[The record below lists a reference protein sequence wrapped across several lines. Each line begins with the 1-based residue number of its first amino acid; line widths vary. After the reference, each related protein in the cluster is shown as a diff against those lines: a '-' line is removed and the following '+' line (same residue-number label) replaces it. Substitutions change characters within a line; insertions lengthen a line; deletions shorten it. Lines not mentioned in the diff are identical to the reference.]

1 MPIRW
6 RLTLWFSLILCI
18 AIVLSGA
25 VIHTLLQRSLGN
37 EVDDNLRVSSAR
49 VHGTLKPEQIPEPLD
64 YEVIHDSLPPVN
76 EFASPGIYIQL
87 IDRDGNIV
95 VKSDNLGPQ
104 QLPVDPSLVERGFAG
119 DVAIKT
125 LAAGEGARVRVMLSP
140 LFLQSE
146 VLVLEVA
153 QSLKHVDATMS
164 QVRWAL
170 MGGILAALALAIAS
184 GGIVVRKALAPVAS
198 ITKTAQRIGSS
209 SDLTQRV
216 GYQGPADEIGEL
228 ATTFDHMI
236 ERLDTVFESQKHFI
250 GDASHDLRTPLTV
263 LRGNLDLL
271 KRDLG
276 EEDRREALRAMES
289 ETHRM
294 TKTVDD
300 LLLLAEVESGQTERR
315 DTVSLREILLEGLER
330 GQQLAGNRKLSAGPQ
345 EDICVTGDT
354 HRLKR
359 LLGNLIDNAIKYTPE
374 EGTITLSLYTH
385 DGWARLDVTDSGIGI
400 PREHLAHLFERFYKV
415 DKGRSRSSKGSGLG
429 LAIVKAIAEQ
439 HRGKVTVASEPG
451 KGSTFSVWLRI

>member
-18 AIVLSGA
+18 TIVLSGA

-37 EVDDNLRVSSAR
+37 EIDDNLRVHSAR

-164 QVRWAL
+164 QVRWAI
-170 MGGILAALALAIAS
+170 MGGILAALALAITS
-184 GGIVVRKALAPVAS
+184 GVIVVRRTLAPVAS
-198 ITKTAQRIGSS
+198 ITKIAQRIGSS

-250 GDASHDLRTPLTV
+250 ADASHDLRTPLTV

-294 TKTVDD
+294 SKTVDD

-330 GQQLAGNRKLSAGPQ
+330 GQRLAGNRKISAGPQ
-345 EDICVTGDT
+345 EDISVAGDAF
-354 HRLKR
+354 RLKR

-415 DKGRSRSSKGSGLG
+415 DKGRSRSSRGSGLG

-439 HRGKVTVASEPG
+439 HHGKVTVASEPG

>member
-1 MPIRW
+1 MAIRW

-18 AIVLSGA
+18 TIVLSGA

-37 EVDDNLRVSSAR
+37 EIDDNLRVYSAR
-49 VHGTLKPEQIPEPLD
+49 VHGTLKPEQTPEPLD
-64 YEVIHDSLPPVN
+64 YEVIHDSLPLVN
-76 EFASPGIYIQL
+76 EFASPGVYIQL

-119 DVAIKT
+119 DAAIKT
-125 LAAGEGARVRVMLSP
+125 LAAGEGARVRVMVSP
-140 LFLQSE
+140 LFLQSK

-170 MGGILAALALAIAS
+170 MGGLLAALTLAITS
-184 GGIVVRKALAPVAS
+184 GVILVRRALAPVAG
-198 ITKTAQRIGSS
+198 ITKTARRIASS

-276 EEDRREALRAMES
+276 EEDRRVALTAMES
-289 ETHRM
+289 EIHRM
-294 TKTVDD
+294 SKTVDD

-330 GQQLAGNRKLSAGPQ
+330 GQRLAGNRKISAGPL
-345 EDICVTGDT
+345 EDISVAGDAY
-354 HRLKR
+354 RLKR
-359 LLGNLIDNAIKYTPE
+359 LLENLIDNAIKYTPE

-385 DGWARLDVTDSGIGI
+385 DGWARLDVADSGIGI

-415 DKGRSRSSKGSGLG
+415 DKGRSRSSKGSGVG